1 MYPGYFVDV
10 TGRTFD
16 GASGRYVLR
25 FAPGESP
32 PLDAF
37 WSRTLYE
44 LPSSL
49 LSANRLNR
57 HLINSPMLPSLV
69 RDADGGVTLHV
80 QHESPGADLEP
91 NWLPAPQGR
100 FWMILRLYR
109 PQAQGQST
117 AAGRR
122 PGPSRSQRARGS
134 RRSRRCPQREGPQR
148 LRPWP
153 RRRPA
158 GPR

>member
-44 LPSSL
+44 
-49 LSANRLNR
+49 
-57 HLINSPMLPSLV
+57 
-69 RDADGGVTLHV
+69 
-80 QHESPGADLEP
+80 
-91 NWLPAPQGR
+91 LPAPQGR